1 MSVQPPEVDSA
12 QLGQISV
19 SVVWYVE
26 VSAFQKGIKYYVQ
39 WRIISRLQMS
49 VQFDEVPTIGTVCL
63 EGFHCV
69 HTFDQHRYP
78 LKTTKKKTKK
88 KNCSCWKSNSKSLA

>member
-1 MSVQPPEVDSA
+1 MSVHSTEIDSA

-39 WRIISRLQMS
+39 WRIISRLQMF
-49 VQFDEVPTIGTVCL
+49 VQFDEVSTIGTVCL

-78 LKTTKKKTKK
+78 LKTKNNKKKTVVVG
-88 KNCSCWKSNSKSLA
+88 NQIQSP